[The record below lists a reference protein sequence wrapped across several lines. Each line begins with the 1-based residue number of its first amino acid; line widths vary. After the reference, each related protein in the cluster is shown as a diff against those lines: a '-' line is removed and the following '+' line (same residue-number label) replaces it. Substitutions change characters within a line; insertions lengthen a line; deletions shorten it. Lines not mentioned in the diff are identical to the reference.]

1 MSKLKMLQETAQAAV
16 KTAREIAEKAA
27 AESRS
32 LTGDELK
39 DYSEAMAKA
48 KDFHQQIKTAKAD
61 ADILDQ
67 AKALADEIGGDA
79 SELLEQQKQTGSPLE
94 RMKNLGLEVVNS
106 AQFKAA
112 IGAFT
117 DGRVGDRSKFS
128 TDPIS
133 VKGLFVGGDPTS
145 AGAFVTP
152 EQSGILEMLGRRP
165 LSIRDLVS
173 VRRTGSDSI
182 EYVRQVSHTNAAA
195 PVGEA
200 TSADRPTAP
209 ADGGELINNPNG
221 GYRPQGKWAF
231 ERKTVNVKTIAEWV
245 PATKRALADVAQL
258 EGLIND
264 ELRTD
269 IAETEELQ
277 IFSGD
282 GVGDNLLG
290 ILNTSGLQS
299 QAFDTDF
306 FTTAR
311 KAITKARV
319 VGRVVPNAW
328 GMHPEDV
335 EYLDLA
341 RESGD
346 TGKFHGGGP
355 FAMGPRTLWGVP
367 VKETEGVIS
376 GEPLLGDYSKAV
388 LWDREQ
394 TTVSFSDSH
403 EDFFVRGLV
412 AISAEERVA
421 FGNTRPSGFVKTK
434 VRA

>member
-1 MSKLKMLQETAQAAV
+1 MSKLKTIQESAQAAV
-16 KTAREIAEKAA
+16 KTARDIAEKAA

-39 DYSEAMAKA
+39 DYTEAMAKSRDLLA
-48 KDFHQQIKTAKAD
+48 QLKAAKAD
-61 ADILDQ
+61 AAILDQ

-79 SELLEQQKQTGSPLE
+79 SELLENQKGASPLA

-106 AQFKAA
+106 AQFKDAM
-112 IGAFT
+112 GAFP
-117 DGRVGDRSKFS
+117 DGRVGDRQKFS
-128 TDPIS
+128 TQPIS
-133 VKGLFVGGDPTS
+133 VKGLFIGGDPTS

-152 EQSGILEMLGRRP
+152 EQTGILEMLGRRP
-165 LSIRDLVS
+165 LTIRDLIS
-173 VRRTGSDSI
+173 VRRTGSDAV

-195 PVGEA
+195 PVAEA

-209 ADGGELINNPNG
+209 ADGGALINNPNG
-221 GYRPQGKWAF
+221 GYRPQGSWAF
-231 ERKTVNVKTIAEWV
+231 ERKTTNVKTIAEWV
-245 PATKRALADVAQL
+245 PATKRALSDVAQL
-258 EGLIND
+258 EGMIND
-264 ELRTD
+264 ELRAD

-277 IFSGD
+277 IFSGN
-282 GVGDNLLG
+282 GTGENLTG

-311 KAITKARV
+311 RAITKART
-319 VGRVVPNAW
+319 VGKVAPNAW

-341 RESGD
+341 RESGN

-367 VKETEGVIS
+367 VAETEGVIS

-403 EDFFVRGLV
+403 EDFFTRGLV
-412 AISAEERVA
+412 AVMGEERVA
-421 FGNTRPSGFVKTK
+421 FGVTRPSAFVKTK